1 MLPPRSLV
9 RLSLPIFALTGLL
22 ACDAPAP
29 PGSPEEVASIWSEA
43 ELGLLT
49 SLSLSA
55 AGPPPPSPGN
65 RVADD
70 PRAAELGH
78 ALFFDPALSVN
89 GEVACATCHHP
100 GRAFTDGLALSEGVG
115 RAGANAPTLIGVAHA
130 TWFFWDGRRDS
141 LWAQALAPLEA
152 GVEMG
157 TTRVDAVRYV
167 TKSEKTRARYEA
179 LFGRPAPFDDASRF
193 PRGAGPFADRAGRDA
208 WNRMHPADRAAVDR
222 AFANLGKLFEAY
234 QRKLEP
240 GPARFDRYV
249 SGLLGEAEEGGADA
263 SLTDQEIEGLRLFID
278 AERTQCLRCHNGP
291 LLTNQSFH
299 HVGTATAADGSP
311 AYGRFLGIQAVLV
324 DPFNCL
330 GPYSD
335 ADPEDCGALRFLDR
349 SQVAHAE
356 GQFKTPTLRSLPLT
370 GPYMHDGRFET
381 LEAVMEHY
389 RHPPDRALE
398 PHELI
403 PPLEVSDEEAAAI
416 VAFLHTLDGGVA
428 ADPRWLRP
436 PGSQVATTRH

>member
-1 MLPPRSLV
+1 MTPSRSLLAPFLLV
-9 RLSLPIFALTGLL
+9 CVLSSLL
-22 ACDAPAP
+22 GCEDAGPLSANDRN
-29 PGSPEEVASIWSEA
+29 ATAIWTEA
-43 ELGLLT
+43 EIGLLT
-49 SLSLSA
+49 SLSLA
-55 AGPPPPSPGN
+55 AASPPPPSPGN

-78 ALFFDPALSVN
+78 ALFFDPALSAN
-89 GEVACATCHHP
+89 GKVSCATCHHP
-100 GRAFTDGLALSEGVG
+100 ARGFTDGLALSKGVG
-115 RAGANAPTLIGVAHA
+115 QAGANAPTLIGVAHS
-130 TWFFWDGRRDS
+130 TWLFWDGRRDS

-152 GVEMG
+152 GVEMA

-167 TKSEKTRARYEA
+167 TTNEKTRARYEA
-179 LFGRPAPFDDASRF
+179 IFGRPAPFDDVDRF
-193 PRGAGPFADRAGRDA
+193 PPGAGPFSDRAGRDA
-208 WNRMHPADRAAVDR
+208 WARMHPADRPAVDR

-234 QRKLEP
+234 QRKLAP

-249 SGLLGEAEEGGADA
+249 AGLRGEAGAGDA
-263 SLTDQEIEGLRLFID
+263 SLSDEEIEGLRLFID
-278 AERTQCLRCHNGP
+278 AGRTQCLRCHNGP

-330 GPYSD
+330 GTYSD
-335 ADPEDCGALRFLDR
+335 ADPDDCGALRFLDR
-349 SQVAHAE
+349 SQVSHAE

-381 LEAVMEHY
+381 LEAVIEHY
-389 RHPPDRALE
+389 RHPPARAIE

-403 PPLEVSDEEAAAI
+403 PPLEVTDAEAAAL
-416 VAFLHTLDGGVA
+416 VAFLHTLDGGLA
-428 ADPRWLRP
+428 ADPKWLRP
-436 PGSQVATTRH
+436 PGKQAESNRN